1 MPAGTPGGH
10 YPRRASERARRP
22 SPSLGPGASA
32 DRPVAGPGPRR
43 LPGAGRR
50 RAGAL
55 GGVRPQVHGPAQRPR
70 LLPGGDRG
78 AGARRAGRLPL
89 GRLPGHRAAPPPRAQ
104 PRAAAR
110 RPATSGRRL
119 PQGPGVG
126 PPRRARGRP
135 GGLSP
140 LLAARRRRPGGGPR
154 DHPPR
159 PVPCRH
165 PRHRRHRRLCHHRAR
180 RPARVPPARGRAS
193 RPSGAG
199 PRRGPDRRRPALAA
213 AVGRRAGGGQHPEGE
228 RRRPRPLRAPRLR
241 PRALRP
247 VGPVR
252 RAAPLMRPRARL
264 AAVTALAALA
274 AVAAV
279 AIAGPAP
286 PLHAATSASSSSTTP
301 VPTSRTHITLAS
313 QTPWVAPG
321 GTFVARFM
329 VDTDQPLSGL
339 ELIVTVYFPLRT
351 RSDFARSLDGHV
363 ESPLRSSPSTTL
375 DQLQRDQAG
384 AVSVVMPVQDPA
396 KPTDPT
402 ALPLRREGVY
412 PVQVEVRGAGGG
424 PLLDRLTT
432 HLLFFPPIDPTS
444 GKARM
449 DFAWALPLTAPVAL
463 QTGGSSQLDPAA
475 RATLSDLSQAL
486 TSPDH
491 LAEPVDLVP
500 TPETMHA
507 LSASADPT
515 DRATLASLARAA
527 QATEVVDGTYVPV
540 DLDAMVGQGLGDEL
554 TAQRDRAERVL
565 QSTLGLAT
573 APGLRVVN
581 GRLGDA
587 ALSRLRDEDVSK
599 LVLPEEAFTPE
610 SRVTTLASPFVVDD
624 HRLTH
629 AEAASGDPGLAAHF
643 AKGD

>member
-1 MPAGTPGGH
+1 TPA
-10 YPRRASERARRP
+10 
-22 SPSLGPGASA
+22 
-32 DRPVAGPGPRR
+32 
-43 LPGAGRR
+43 
-50 RAGAL
+50 
-55 GGVRPQVHGPAQRPR
+55 
-70 LLPGGDRG
+70 
-78 AGARRAGRLPL
+78 
-89 GRLPGHRAAPPPRAQ
+89 
-104 PRAAAR
+104 
-110 RPATSGRRL
+110 
-119 PQGPGVG
+119 
-126 PPRRARGRP
+126 
-135 GGLSP
+135 
-140 LLAARRRRPGGGPR
+140 
-154 DHPPR
+154 
-159 PVPCRH
+159 
-165 PRHRRHRRLCHHRAR
+165 
-180 RPARVPPARGRAS
+180 
-193 RPSGAG
+193 
-199 PRRGPDRRRPALAA
+199 
-213 AVGRRAGGGQHPEGE
+213 
-228 RRRPRPLRAPRLR
+228 
-241 PRALRP
+241 
-247 VGPVR
+247 
-252 RAAPLMRPRARL
+252 
-264 AAVTALAALA
+264 
-274 AVAAV
+274 
-279 AIAGPAP
+279 
-286 PLHAATSASSSSTTP
+286 
-301 VPTSRTHITLAS
+301 PTSRTHISLAS

-321 GTFVARFM
+321 GIFDARLT
-329 VDTDQPLSGL
+329 VDTDQPLPSL

-444 GKARM
+444 GQARM

-565 QSTLGLAT
+565 QSSLGLAP

-643 AKGD
+643 AKGDQVLLAHQLLADLAQIYEDSPGAPRAVVALPPPGWVPTASFVNAVLDGMTASPVIAPTTLSTIFNGTVPLSPGKRRGTADLRTLVAPATPAGLPAEAIRAARRRLKAFSSLLDEDATLPDALDQQLLAAEAATLRAHDRQAMVSAVEAFLDKQRGLVHLPSARSVTLTSRGGNIPLTILSDADYPIRAVIRFQSDKLAFPGGTAVTVDLSPRRNTTEVFAVRARASGSFPVTVRLTSSDGQFDLGQSQLT